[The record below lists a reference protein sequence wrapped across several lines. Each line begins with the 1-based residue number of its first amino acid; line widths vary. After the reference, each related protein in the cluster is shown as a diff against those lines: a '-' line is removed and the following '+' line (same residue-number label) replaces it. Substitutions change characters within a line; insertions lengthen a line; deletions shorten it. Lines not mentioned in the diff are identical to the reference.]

1 MVSGDVADCKNLEKL
16 ANVVSIMHASLFG
29 VVEGIENVGGFT
41 LGELPGH

>member
-1 MVSGDVADCKNLEKL
+1 
-16 ANVVSIMHASLFG
+16 MHASLFG